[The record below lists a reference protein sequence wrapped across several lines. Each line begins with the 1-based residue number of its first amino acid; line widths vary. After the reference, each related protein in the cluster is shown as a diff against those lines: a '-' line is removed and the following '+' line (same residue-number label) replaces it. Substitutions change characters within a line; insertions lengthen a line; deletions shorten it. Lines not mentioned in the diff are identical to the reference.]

1 MNIDTPTSL
10 SATLGVPTRRT
21 VDAFM
26 RVWHVLLAL
35 SFLGAYITADLERLR
50 LVHVVL
56 GYTAGGL
63 WFLRL
68 LWGFVGPRS
77 ARWSSLWGKLRGL
90 GPWLAAARVGQ
101 PNWRHA
107 QNLLLASSVALLL
120 ITLLPVVASGYATYM
135 ELSGEW
141 LEDVHEFF
149 SNLMLLAVLAH
160 VGGVLVLSLL
170 QQRNLATPMLSGRV
184 PGRGPD
190 LVRHNLGGL
199 AILLL
204 ALVLI
209 FWAGSGKPRASGE
222 MPPMLFRVG
231 YTLQGSGHNRAM
243 VTTIKG

>member
-10 SATLGVPTRRT
+10 TATSGVPTRRT

-77 ARWSSLWGKLRGL
+77 ARWSSLWGKLCGL

-101 PNWRHA
+101 PNWRQA

-170 QQRNLATPMLSGRV
+170 QQRNLAAPMLSGRV

-209 FWAGSGKPRASGE
+209 FWGWQWKAASTRRDAPNTVSSWLHPTGE
-222 MPPMLFRVG
+222 RSQSSDG
-231 YTLQGSGHNRAM
+231 DDD
-243 VTTIKG
+243 

>member
-10 SATLGVPTRRT
+10 SASSGAPTRRT

-35 SFLGAYITADLERLR
+35 SFLGAYITADMERLR

-68 LWGFVGPRS
+68 IWGFVGPRS
-77 ARWSSLWGKLRGL
+77 ARWSALLGKLRGL
-90 GPWLAAARVGQ
+90 GTWLTTAQAGQ
-101 PNWRHA
+101 PNWRQA
-107 QNLLLASSVALLL
+107 QSLLLASSVALLL
-120 ITLLPVVASGYATYM
+120 LALLPVVASGYATYM

-149 SNLMLLAVLAH
+149 GNLMLLAVLGH
-160 VGGVLVLSLL
+160 VGGVVILSLL
-170 QQRNLATPMLSGRV
+170 QNRNLAAPMLSGRV

-190 LVRHNLGGL
+190 LVRHNLAGL
-199 AILLL
+199 AVLLL
-204 ALVLI
+204 ALVLS
-209 FWAGSGKPRASGE
+209 FWGWQWQAASARRDAPDTASSWLHPTGE
-222 MPPMLFRVG
+222 RS
-231 YTLQGSGHNRAM
+231 QSNDDDDD
-243 VTTIKG
+243 

>member
-1 MNIDTPTSL
+1 MNIDPPISL
-10 SATLGVPTRRT
+10 SATSGVPTRRT

-77 ARWSSLWGKLRGL
+77 SLWGKLRGL

-101 PNWRHA
+101 PNWRQA
-107 QNLLLASSVALLL
+107 QNLMLSTSVALLL
-120 ITLLPVVASGYATYM
+120 ISLLLAVASGYATYM

-170 QQRNLATPMLSGRV
+170 QQRNLAAPMLSGCV

-209 FWAGSGKPRASGE
+209 FWGWQWKAASTRRDAPNTVSSWLHPTGE
-222 MPPMLFRVG
+222 RSQSSDG
-231 YTLQGSGHNRAM
+231 DDD
-243 VTTIKG
+243 